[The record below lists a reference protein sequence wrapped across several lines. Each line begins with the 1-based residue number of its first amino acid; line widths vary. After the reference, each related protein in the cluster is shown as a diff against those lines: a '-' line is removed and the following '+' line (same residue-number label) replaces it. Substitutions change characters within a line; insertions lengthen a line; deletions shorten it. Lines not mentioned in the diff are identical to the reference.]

1 MNPLRINIRCKAHD
15 GYLYGGRLFLICNDG
30 AIKSISLW
38 SIISNNLENLSP
50 EYHLFKLAFDR
61 NNWSTNNQAKSIFS
75 IASLHKQFKK
85 EWNRFS
91 SIVYDFTINEDDL
104 TTLDTIGK
112 MPVFDFRIYG
122 MRMFLGNRD
131 GLYESGFSIN
141 GNDEIRLNEGFDRVI
156 DSRVTNI
163 TAKAGSLMLSSNS
176 DGLFHGQLCSINERL
191 KVKPK
196 AVQEQSLRTGWSGYD
211 LINYTAQNSFDYL
224 KNSYERKSER
234 KFLYSAGDE
243 DSQKIWIDKVGD
255 ESIPMAEIFE
265 NTRIELNDIIYSF
278 NSSESCFMFLKNGSF
293 IHSYLNKNHKND
305 RDVKL
310 RSKIHDLPKNKERN
324 IVNKPISTKI
334 VPNGCVVEYFN
345 KVILIQNNK
354 KILLENKGI
363 TSIKTYPA
371 SIRYRNLITMFDGEN
386 LSIHSLF
393 PLDY

>member
-1 MNPLRINIRCKAHD
+1 MNPLRINIKYKAHD

-38 SIISNNLENLSP
+38 SIISDNLEYLSP
-50 EYHLFKLAFDR
+50 EYYLFKLAFDR

-75 IASLHKQFKK
+75 IATLAKQFKG

-91 SIVYDFTINEDDL
+91 NITYDFAINEDDL

-112 MPVFDFRIYG
+112 TPVFDFRIYG

-141 GNDEIRLNEGFDRVI
+141 GNDEIRLNEGLDKVI

-176 DGLFHGQLCSINERL
+176 DGLFHGQLWSINERL
-191 KVKPK
+191 NVKPK
-196 AVQEQSLRTGWSGYD
+196 AVQEHSIRTGWSGYD

-224 KNSYERKSER
+224 KNSYERNSER
-234 KFLYSAGDE
+234 KFLYSADDE

-255 ESIPMAEIFE
+255 ESVPMSEIFE
-265 NTRIELNDIIYSF
+265 NTGIELNDIIYSF
-278 NSSESCFMFLKNGSF
+278 NTSKSFFMFLKNGSF
-293 IHSYLNKNHKND
+293 IHSYLNKNYKNEGD
-305 RDVKL
+305 IKL

-324 IVNKPISTKI
+324 TVNKPISTKI
-334 VPNGCVVEYFN
+334 VPNGCVVEYFD
-345 KVILIQNNK
+345 KVILIQNSK

-363 TSIKTYPA
+363 TSIKTYPS

-386 LSIHSLF
+386 LSIYSLF